1 MTNIHGV
8 EIKADHTKE
17 FMKKLEEAIDLALEE
32 CGSECERYAKMKCP
46 VDTGLLRNSITYAM
60 NGKEAKT
67 SSYQSNSRH
76 ARTPVTERN
85 GTAGKPVNVRSGTY
99 SGTADNDKEPCVY
112 IGSNVFYSGYV
123 EMGSSHYP
131 TPQPYLKPALEEH
144 TDKYKDIFKK
154 HISAI
159 DN

>member
-1 MTNIHGV
+1 MSNIQSF
-8 EIKADHTKE
+8 EIKSDNTKE

-32 CGSECERYAKMKCP
+32 CGSECERYAKTKCP
-46 VDTGLLRNSITYAM
+46 VDTGLLRNSITYAL
-60 NGKEAKT
+60 NGQAPAASTYKADNPDKT
-67 SSYQSNSRH
+67 GQVQSGS
-76 ARTPVTERN
+76 
-85 GTAGKPVNVRSGTY
+85 Y

-112 IGSNVFYSGYV
+112 IGSNVFYSAYV
-123 EMGSSHYP
+123 EMGSSHHP
-131 TPQPYLKPALEEH
+131 TPKPYLKPALEEH